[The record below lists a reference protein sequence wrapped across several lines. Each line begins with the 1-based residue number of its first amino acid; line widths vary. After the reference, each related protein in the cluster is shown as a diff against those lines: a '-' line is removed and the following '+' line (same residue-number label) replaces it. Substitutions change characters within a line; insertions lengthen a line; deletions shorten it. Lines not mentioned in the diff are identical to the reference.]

1 MTDRLSIYN
10 DALLLCGERGLASL
24 TENTEPRR
32 LLDQVWNNEGVIK
45 CLELGQWHFAM
56 RGVQVDYDPDLE
68 PSYGYNRAFNKP
80 DDWVI
85 TSAVCSDEFYNTPLT
100 QYVDEAAY
108 WYASI
113 DTIYVRYVSDDTA
126 FGLNYGGWPG
136 SFEEFVAA
144 HFASR
149 VISKITG
156 DDGRIKNIYGLR
168 ERLLKIAK
176 NRAAMAEPT
185 SFPAT
190 GSWINSR
197 RYGNGN
203 NDRGNRGN
211 LIG

>member
-1 MTDRLSIYN
+1 M
-10 DALLLCGERGLASL
+10 
-24 TENTEPRR
+24 
-32 LLDQVWNNEGVIK
+32 
-45 CLELGQWHFAM
+45 
-56 RGVQVDYDPDLE
+56 
-68 PSYGYNRAFNKP
+68 
-80 DDWVI
+80 
-85 TSAVCSDEFYNTPLT
+85 T